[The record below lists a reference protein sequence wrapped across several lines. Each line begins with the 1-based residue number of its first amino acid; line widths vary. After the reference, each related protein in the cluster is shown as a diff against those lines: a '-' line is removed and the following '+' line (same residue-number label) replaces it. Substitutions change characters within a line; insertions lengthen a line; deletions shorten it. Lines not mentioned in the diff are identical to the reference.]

1 MPQLDGMGGKS
12 FLQHIG
18 GNETFQGIQY
28 GIDHPFADKIFFY
41 QDGNA
46 ALGRWVELKRQDM
59 APLFLCKR
67 LEVKFGNDG
76 ISSVAVYD
84 FNQRLNTSGLVD
96 VIADVFVLAEV
107 HTTVGH
113 AVSFFQYP
121 HLFRRQGT
129 VGEAVLD
136 LVALFGKVGHELFGV
151 DRYFQNAGI
160 WFLRG
165 GAEGH
170 VQVAVLEFLQ
180 QCFFLSF
187 IDEEADMGIGF
198 PEMVNEVGHEV
209 GGNRGQYTDAQAAV
223 HAVCFIGHHFFDA
236 LGFIQGYLCLPDNLF
251 SEAGGGDIL
260 SVAVENLDIKLFFQ
274 LLNHCTEG
282 RLCHPAGFGGK
293 YEVAVFVEGHN
304 VFHLL

>member
-107 HTTVGH
+107 HTTMGH

-180 QCFFLSF
+180 QCFFSLSS
-187 IDEEADMGIGF
+187 MKRLT
-198 PEMVNEVGHEV
+198 
-209 GGNRGQYTDAQAAV
+209 GG
-223 HAVCFIGHHFFDA
+223 
-236 LGFIQGYLCLPDNLF
+236 
-251 SEAGGGDIL
+251 
-260 SVAVENLDIKLFFQ
+260 
-274 LLNHCTEG
+274 
-282 RLCHPAGFGGK
+282 
-293 YEVAVFVEGHN
+293 
-304 VFHLL
+304 